1 MKLEPDC
8 ERARLELMAALDG
21 ETAERASAHHPDARQ
36 HLASCSACGQWLK
49 EFEALNRRFEGA
61 VYPAHED
68 LWPALQPRLQRPV
81 SQVPVMNRLWV
92 AAGIVL
98 AWRALQLLVDLPH
111 PVANLLIPLAV
122 VAAAL
127 WQLSRDAL
135 AIQTFAP
142 ELEKRGA

>member
-1 MKLEPDC
+1 MNLEPDC

-21 ETAERASAHHPDARQ
+21 EAPGGAHAPQADAKK
-36 HLASCSACGQWLK
+36 HLQSCAACGHWLQD
-49 EFEALNRRFEGA
+49 FEALNRKFEGVA
-61 VYPAHED
+61 YRANED
-68 LWPALQPRLQRPV
+68 LWPSLQPRLERPV
-81 SQVPVMNRLWV
+81 AKAPVMDRLWV

-98 AWRALQLLVDLPH
+98 AWRSLQLLVDLPY
-111 PVANLLIPLAV
+111 PVVNLLIPMEIV
-122 VAAAL
+122 VAAL